1 MAVAE
6 MLKVRLVIH
15 KSAVSEVISTLQ
27 NSGLMEVE
35 RLAGDN
41 IESETHEHLD
51 ILPLPDNI
59 NILTRLVSEMN
70 YIVDFL
76 SPYAVR
82 REGLLDRLSPSRL
95 PISRK
100 QFEAV
105 AHNYRRYEH
114 IYDDLFVME
123 NRMIEIRNEKAR
135 LEHDIEELEPWREL
149 DIPLG
154 DAASTGRAMLL
165 MASMDEKRLPDLIA
179 ELKKH
184 REPFHI
190 EKISAFAG
198 RLYFLFVAISTDTE
212 ALTIIHKYDP
222 VLWDFPPGTPPA
234 SIRLDQL
241 REELNHLEQEM
252 SEIEKQAVVIAA
264 DIDTYKAAC
273 DYLRLELERYTVL
286 EKVAGTESVTVI
298 DGWARARDADEL
310 NRRVHTVTP
319 LAEVTFRNP
328 LPGEDVP
335 VSLVNSRLTRPF
347 EIITRLYSLPSFR
360 ELDPT
365 SSLAIFFFIFFG
377 MALGDAGYGTVMA
390 LLSLAGLRFLRL
402 SDSGRNFLQLL
413 LICAVSTIIYGAYSK
428 AWFGNLIFPDYDFV
442 GGFITVMIVSLA
454 LGVVHLIYAI
464 MVELYDNARHG
475 DRAAAILDQGSWLL
489 FIAGTLLF
497 SLSRALS
504 LPAAVGVAGNYL
516 FAFGALASIYS
527 MGRMQKNI
535 PARLA
540 VGLGTFYMSVTGFL
554 GDVLSYLR
562 LLALGLATG
571 GIAVVVNQIARL
583 FRDIPYV
590 GLLLMI
596 LIMAVGHIM
605 NMAINIFGAFIHSTR
620 LQFVEFFG
628 KFYEGGGREFRPF
641 AAGTKYIEIIDKE
654 GAG

>member
-51 ILPLPDNI
+51 MLPLPDNI

-70 YIVDFL
+70 YIVNFL
-76 SPYAVR
+76 SPYAVH
-82 REGLLDRLSPSRL
+82 RESLLDRLSPSRV
-95 PISRK
+95 PFSQE
-100 QFEAV
+100 QFKAV
-105 AHNYRRYEH
+105 ARDYRHYEH
-114 IYDDLFVME
+114 TYDELFAIE
-123 NRMIEIRNEKAR
+123 KRMTEIRNESAR

-149 DIPLG
+149 GIPLG
-154 DAASTGRAMLL
+154 DVASTGRAMLL
-165 MASMDEKRLPDLIA
+165 MVSVNEKRLPDLIA
-179 ELKKH
+179 ELERH

-190 EKISAFAG
+190 ERISVFAG
-198 RLYFLFVAISTDTE
+198 RVYFLFIAISADKE
-212 ALTIIHKYDP
+212 ALAIIHKHDP
-222 VLWDFPPGTPPA
+222 VLWSFSPGTPPA
-234 SIRLDQL
+234 FVKLNQL
-241 REELNHLEQEM
+241 REELNHLKREM
-252 SEIEKQAVVIAA
+252 SEMEKQAVAIAA

-298 DGWARARDADEL
+298 DGWVRSKDADEL
-310 NRRVHTVTP
+310 NRRVHVVTP

-335 VSLVNSRLTRPF
+335 VSLVNSRLARPF
-347 EIITRLYSLPSFR
+347 EVITRLYSLPSFR

-428 AWFGNLIFPDYDFV
+428 AWFGDLIFPDYDFV
-442 GGFITVMIVSLA
+442 GGFITIMIVSLA
-454 LGVVHLIYAI
+454 LGAVHLLYAI
-464 MVELYDNARHG
+464 MVELYDNVRHG
-475 DRAAAILDQGSWLL
+475 DRAAAVLDQGSWLL

-497 SLSRALS
+497 SLSRVLS
-504 LPAAVGVAGNYL
+504 LPTAAAVAGNYL
-516 FAFGALASIYS
+516 FVFGALASIYS

-540 VGLGTFYMSVTGFL
+540 VGLGTFYMSVTGFF
-554 GDVLSYLR
+554 GDLLSYLR

-590 GLLLMI
+590 GLLLTVLVMV
-596 LIMAVGHIM
+596 AGHIM
-605 NMAINIFGAFIHSTR
+605 NMTINIFGAFIHSTR

-641 AAGTKYIEIIDKE
+641 SAETKYIEIIDKE